1 MRLADWQRCF
11 QSITTPGALLAQI
24 PKLGNRPRP
33 RPRFIGLLRR
43 EKSHLLGN
51 YFVPLV

>member
-24 PKLGNRPRP
+24 PKLG
-33 RPRFIGLLRR
+33 IVLVLVLD
-43 EKSHLLGN
+43 LLG
-51 YFVPLV
+51 FCAEKRAIFLAIILFR